1 MKQPGRSRFGNREFA
16 LILGLAVST
25 LAVPAAARSEVI
37 EPVSGD
43 PALMLNGIDLAAQG
57 YRAEEF
63 FVSGS
68 ANAYSLTAPARAD
81 GRWQVKASGSAPFKT
96 RMVIIRPR
104 DAAKFNGTVLVEWLN
119 VTSGQD
125 TPADWMLAHREIIR
139 SGYAYV
145 AVSAQKVGVEGGTSS
160 SGLGGVPLKK
170 SHPERYASLT
180 HPGDAYA
187 FDIFSQAGAALKA
200 QGSAAMFGAL
210 RPRRFIALGKSQSAG
225 YLTTY
230 VNAIDSIA
238 KVFDGFL
245 VHSRFGSSAPL
256 NGTGTANSEGSF
268 PRHVQFR
275 PELRV
280 PVLALITETDLL
292 GGRMPG
298 YHASRRPDHRRLR
311 VWEVAGTAHADNY
324 LFGGNAID
332 NGFSSS
338 AELATIYWP
347 TSTSLVGSSSKPF
360 NPGMV
365 HHYVLQAAVARL
377 DGWVRTGRA
386 PTSTRPLTLS
396 AGGTEGQSPQ
406 LALDANGLALG
417 GVRSPWVDAPTI
429 RLSGKGDPSSFIGML
444 AGSGEPFDKA
454 TLDHLYP
461 GGKADYLGKF
471 EGALANAIKAG
482 HVLAADRQEILEIAA
497 INFDFE
503 PPPGSTAAP
512 TASTGSYSTGS
523 TQLGTLIDQ
532 QEAKAVLDRFLPGL
546 STNPQIGMARSQ
558 TLRSIQ
564 SFMPN
569 VLTDDILAQI
579 DAELAKIRA
588 E

>member
-1 MKQPGRSRFGNREFA
+1 MMQQAHSFLSTGKLA
-16 LILGLAVST
+16 LCLGLAIST
-25 LAVPAAARSEVI
+25 LATPAPARSETA
-37 EPVSGD
+37 EPVAGD

-57 YRAEEF
+57 YRVDEF
-63 FVSGS
+63 FIGGT
-68 ANAYSLTAPARAD
+68 AKAYSLTAPASDD
-81 GRWQVKASGSAPFKT
+81 GRWQAKVSGSAPFKT

-104 DAAKFNGTVLVEWLN
+104 DTAKFNGSVLVEWLN

-145 AVSAQKVGVEGGTSS
+145 AVSAQKVGVEGGATV

-170 SHPERYASLT
+170 LDPGRYGSLS

-200 QGSAAMFGAL
+200 KRNAAMFGAL
-210 RPRRFIALGKSQSAG
+210 RPRRFIAMGESQSAG

-230 VNAIDSIA
+230 INAVDSMA
-238 KVFDGFL
+238 RVFDGFL

-256 NGTGTANSEGSF
+256 NGAGSSNSEGLV
-268 PRHVQFR
+268 PRHVKFR
-275 PELRV
+275 SDLRV
-280 PVLALITETDLL
+280 PLLSLITETDLL

-298 YHASRRPDHRRLR
+298 YHASRRPDHRTLR
-311 VWEVAGTAHADNY
+311 VWEVAGTAHADSY

-332 NGFSSS
+332 NGFRSS
-338 AELATIYWP
+338 AELAAIYRP
-347 TSTSLVGSSSKPF
+347 TSTSLAGSSSKPF

-365 HHYVLQAAVARL
+365 HHYVLQAAIARL

-396 AGGTEGQSPQ
+396 AGGTQGQLPQ
-406 LALDANGLALG
+406 LALDSNGLALG

-429 RLSGKGDPSSFIGML
+429 RLSGNGDPKSFIGML

-454 TLDHLYP
+454 TLARLYP
-461 GGKADYLGKF
+461 GGKADYLRKF
-471 EGALANAIKAG
+471 EGVLSNAINAG

-497 INFDFE
+497 INFDF
-503 PPPGSTAAP
+503 GLSTGNAAAP
-512 TASTGSYSTGS
+512 AASAGTYSTGG
-523 TQLGTLIDQ
+523 TELGKLIDRP
-532 QEAKAVLDRFLPGL
+532 ETKAVLDRFLPGL
-546 STNPQIGMARSQ
+546 SSNPQIGMARSQ
-558 TLRSIQ
+558 TLRALQ
-564 SFMPN
+564 SFIPDM
-569 VLTDDILAQI
+569 LKDETLAQI
-579 DAELAKIRA
+579 DAEFAKIPVK
-588 E
+588 